1 MQMAKGAATY
11 AAAQETAAA
20 AEQPASL
27 AARSNKAP
35 MARGRVLSKGH
46 LPMAMHLDRRLTR
59 LDSARLGYARLAGL
73 MSAVFRWN
81 TDVFQHEGVTR
92 AQRNFSPRLPVSLT
106 LSIIYSAGVTNL
118 KG

>member
-73 MSAVFRWN
+73 MSAVFHWHDEDFR
-81 TDVFQHEGVTR
+81 
-92 AQRNFSPRLPVSLT
+92 
-106 LSIIYSAGVTNL
+106 
-118 KG
+118 